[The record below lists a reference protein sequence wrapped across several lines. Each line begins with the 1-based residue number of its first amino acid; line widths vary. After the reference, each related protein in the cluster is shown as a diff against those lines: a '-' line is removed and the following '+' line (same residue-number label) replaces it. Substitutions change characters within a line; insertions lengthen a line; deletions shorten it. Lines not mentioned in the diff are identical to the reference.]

1 MWQTVSCTSKL
12 FHILYCQPT
21 GIERFIDFFSS
32 TAEEQ
37 WSINAVMPPLVAQS
51 HTGNIVSTYSFG
63 RATRCLAD
71 RQRCF
76 LNSVCGPQLCQRHSE
91 STGFCQYRLEC
102 CIVMMLLKA
111 DNSNKRENWYKAARF
126 GISQPGAWYGNVF
139 KAILYKA
146 WFFFVPK
153 KDCQGSISC
162 PIQ

>member
-1 MWQTVSCTSKL
+1 
-12 FHILYCQPT
+12 
-21 GIERFIDFFSS
+21 
-32 TAEEQ
+32 
-37 WSINAVMPPLVAQS
+37 MPPLVAQS

-71 RQRCF
+71 RQLCF

-126 GISQPGAWYGNVF
+126 GISQLGAFMVMYLKLFYIKLDSSLCLKKRLPGV
-139 KAILYKA
+139 YKMSYTITH
-146 WFFFVPK
+146 K
-153 KDCQGSISC
+153 
-162 PIQ
+162 